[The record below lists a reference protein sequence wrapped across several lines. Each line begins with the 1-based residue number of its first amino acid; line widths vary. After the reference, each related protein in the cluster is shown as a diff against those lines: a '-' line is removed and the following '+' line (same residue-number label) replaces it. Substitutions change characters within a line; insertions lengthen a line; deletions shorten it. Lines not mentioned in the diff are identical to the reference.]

1 MKKPRDYRMTARA
14 DAAAETG
21 RRIVA
26 AAAELFIAHDYEDV
40 TLQEVAD
47 RAGVTLQTV
56 LRRFSSKE
64 GLVNAI
70 AEVMGPEIAR
80 ARAVTTPGDIPEAVR
95 LLVDSYEEMGPMNWR
110 MLRQEHRIPIMRELL
125 TNARAGHRAWVEE
138 TFASLLPRRAPE
150 RERRVLRLFAA
161 TDFYLWK
168 LFRLDL
174 GLPRAEAERLLRD
187 QVTAIAREGT

>member
-1 MKKPRDYRMTARA
+1 MKKTRDYRMTARA

-47 RAGVTLQTV
+47 RAEVTLQTV

-80 ARAVTTPGDIPEAVR
+80 ARAVTTPGDILEAVR

-110 MLRQEHRIPIMRELL
+110 MLRQEHRIPIMHELL
-125 TNARAGHRAWVEE
+125 ANARAGHRAWVEE
-138 TFASLLPRRAPE
+138 TFAPLLPRRATE

-174 GLPRAEAERLLRD
+174 GLPRAEAERLIRD
-187 QVTAIAREGT
+187 QVMAITREGT